1 MYEQREKLINKYL
14 KVSVF
19 IVPVAFGAYPSMH
32 FESAA
37 KRFLWIFI
45 GIIGATILLIPLMW
59 ISLKHFYVYED
70 RIVIK
75 GLLYKKQYLYE
86 NIIKCF
92 FRVSTETICL
102 YMADREV
109 KLHIGT
115 YISSKDIV
123 DNLSRYVSVK
133 EV

>member
-1 MYEQREKLINKYL
+1 MYEQREKFFIKYL
-14 KVSVF
+14 KFAVL
-19 IVPVAFGAYPSMH
+19 IVPLGFGAYPTIH
-32 FESAA
+32 FNGMA
-37 KRFLWIFI
+37 KRLFCIFI
-45 GIIGATILLIPLMW
+45 SSIGASILLIPLMW

-92 FRVSTETICL
+92 FRVSTETLCL